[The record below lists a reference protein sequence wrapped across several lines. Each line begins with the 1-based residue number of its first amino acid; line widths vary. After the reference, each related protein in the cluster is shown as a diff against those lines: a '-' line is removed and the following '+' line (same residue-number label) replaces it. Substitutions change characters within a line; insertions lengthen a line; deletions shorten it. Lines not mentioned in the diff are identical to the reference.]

1 MQIGIVVRGLI
12 VLLGIFGV
20 TFSEDVAALVEQHV
34 VAIASAIVALIA
46 VWPGIKAG
54 FNKARGA
61 E

>member
-1 MQIGIVVRGLI
+1 MQIGIVVRGAI
-12 VLLGIFGV
+12 ALLGLLGFS
-20 TFSEDVAALVEQHV
+20 FSEEVAAAIEQHM
-34 VAIASAIVALIA
+34 VAIASAVVALIA

>member
-12 VLLGIFGV
+12 ALLAIFGV
-20 TFSEDVAALVEQHV
+20 TFSEDVAAAIEQHV
-34 VAIASAIVALIA
+34 VAIASAIVALVA
-46 VWPGIKAG
+46 VWPAIKAG

>member
-12 VLLGIFGV
+12 ALLGIFGV
-20 TFSEDVAALVEQHV
+20 AFSEDVAALVEQHV

-46 VWPGIKAG
+46 AWPGIKAG